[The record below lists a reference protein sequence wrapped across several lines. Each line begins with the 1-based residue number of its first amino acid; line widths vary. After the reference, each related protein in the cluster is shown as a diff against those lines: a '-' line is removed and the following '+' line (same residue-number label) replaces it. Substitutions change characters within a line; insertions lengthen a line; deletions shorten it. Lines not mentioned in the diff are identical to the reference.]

1 MAGGRGRLLKAQ
13 GSGKEKA
20 LLLTEG
26 LFQDLLGPENWR
38 YPRFEPSERELGQFN
53 PPLESELLYW
63 HPSASFSFPLK

>member
-53 PPLESELLYW
+53 PPWSQNYCIGIPVPPFLS
-63 HPSASFSFPLK
+63 P